1 MTKPTPSKKQRII
14 YLGYD
19 DIDDLWE
26 VTYSKDNLENFA
38 FYIEVKVPNN
48 PRGRRKAAK
57 IGEFEV
63 EILEAA

>member
-1 MTKPTPSKKQRII
+1 MAKPTPSKKKRII

-19 DIDDLWE
+19 EIDDMWD
-26 VTYSKDNLENFA
+26 VSYSKDNLDNFA
-38 FYIEVKVPNN
+38 FYIEVKVPFN
-48 PRGRRKAAK
+48 PSGRRKAAK